1 MLGILIFVY
10 TNRSLQL
17 LLETGWDWGGLLGVE
32 TPLWPFC
39 EPFRH
44 PNLHDLRGPNPRRVE
59 ASDNVAAVVCLQSDR
74 IFGVVGDEIPA
85 DCFYLVI
92 IGIGLD

>member
-1 MLGILIFVY
+1 M
-10 TNRSLQL
+10 QL
-17 LLETGWDWGGLLGVE
+17 LLEGCWYWSGLLGVK

-39 EPFRH
+39 EPFGH
-44 PNLHDLRGPNPRRVE
+44 PDLHYLGGPDPCGVE
-59 ASDNVAAVVCLQSDR
+59 ASDDVAAVVCLKADG
-74 IFGVVGDEIPA
+74 IFSVVGDEITA